1 MYFNRNPFKT
11 KAFKRPQ
18 NPRRID
24 TMTSDSIL
32 DRGGRGGHSP
42 PIELPLFSKF
52 GFKDYLEAPSGN
64 RTQDWLITILS
75 DQNYAST
82 QNSIFSKYF
91 NSWISEGHLNKDNYS
106 LSQRFR

>member
-32 DRGGRGGHSP
+32 DRGGEGRELSP
-42 PIELPLFSKF
+42 YRAAIVF
-52 GFKDYLEAPSGN
+52 
-64 RTQDWLITILS
+64 
-75 DQNYAST
+75 
-82 QNSIFSKYF
+82 
-91 NSWISEGHLNKDNYS
+91 
-106 LSQRFR
+106 